1 MRRFIIAGICV
12 FGILFVLLTLKR
24 SSDAPV
30 ISPIRKIVEK
40 PLDKY
45 TIERLGI
52 TPVTGSDI
60 ILEEP
65 VSTTSAYT
73 VHPFHF
79 FVDKAKVSGLAH
91 IPSGASSEFKKPVII
106 QLRGYV
112 DRENYTTGEGTKRSS
127 EVYASNGFITLA
139 PDFLGYG
146 TSDMPSPDVFEE
158 RFQTY
163 TTVLTLTASVGSLPF
178 ADTNNIFLW
187 GHSNGGQIALTVL
200 EISQK
205 PIPTSLWAP
214 VTKPFPYSILYYTDD
229 IPDHG
234 KALRSRLAQFENE
247 YDAEAYSLTNYTA
260 RITAPLQ
267 IHQGT
272 IDDAV
277 PNAWSDSFV
286 NSLKGDQKDVEYFI
300 YPGADHNMSGNWNTV
315 VLRDIQFF
323 RTHLR

>member
-1 MRRFIIAGICV
+1 MRRLIIAGICV

-24 SSDAPV
+24 SVDAPV
-30 ISPIRKIVEK
+30 ISPIGKIVEK

-45 TIERLGI
+45 AIERLGN
-52 TPVTGSDI
+52 TPVSGSDI

-65 VSTTSAYT
+65 VATASAYT
-73 VHPFHF
+73 VRPFHF
-79 FVDKAKVSGLAH
+79 FVQDTKVSGLAH
-91 IPSGASSEFKKPVII
+91 IPAGAIPQNKKPVII

-112 DRENYTTGEGTKRSS
+112 DRERYTTGEGTKRSS
-127 EVYASNGFITLA
+127 EVYVQNGFITLA

-146 TSDMPSPDVFEE
+146 TSEAPSADVFEE

-163 TTVLTLTASVGSLPF
+163 TTTLTLIASVGSLPF

-205 PIPTSLWAP
+205 PIPATLWAP

-229 IPDHG
+229 IDDHG
-234 KALRSRLAQFENE
+234 KALRARLAQFEKDYE
-247 YDAEAYSLTNYTA
+247 AELYSLTNYFN

-272 IDDAV
+272 SDDAV
-277 PNAWSDSFV
+277 PIAWSDSFV
-286 NSLKGDQKDVEYFI
+286 KVLKGEQKDVEYFT
-300 YPGADHNMSGNWNTV
+300 YPGADHNMLGGWNTV
-315 VLRDIQFF
+315 VSRDIQFF
-323 RTHLR
+323 REHLR